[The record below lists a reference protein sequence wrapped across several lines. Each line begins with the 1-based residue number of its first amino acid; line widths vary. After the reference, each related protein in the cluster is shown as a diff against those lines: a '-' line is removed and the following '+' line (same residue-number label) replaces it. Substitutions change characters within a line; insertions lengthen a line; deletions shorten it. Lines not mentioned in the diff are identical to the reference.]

1 MRLSRKHK
9 QGDVDSEGYSARTR
23 GSAWVSSASKPG
35 SGISGKSCVTVRD
48 GDYQSYKAG
57 ALSYLNVIMAQST
70 ALMTE
75 AKSIQITLE
84 LSWLRSLFRSLFLYH

>member
-1 MRLSRKHK
+1 MARLRILGIEAWIRNEGKAA
-9 QGDVDSEGYSARTR
+9 QRSE
-23 GSAWVSSASKPG
+23 
-35 SGISGKSCVTVRD
+35 TVITN
-48 GDYQSYKAG
+48 QYKAG